1 MRDWVEYSITVADG
15 YRSADTDAALERMAF
30 DILHDDDIDLGCESC
45 YYKDGVLE
53 INGEVWHD
61 EINEFLIELTQH
73 YDLEDVPLMVQGIDH
88 DVDYYE
94 DAPTCSFVLRCR
106 AWYEDVEVKTIW
118 PEWSEDLRWKAE

>member
-15 YRSADTDAALERMAF
+15 YRSADTDAALERIAY
-30 DILHDDDIDLGCESC
+30 DVNHNDDIDLGCETCSC
-45 YYKDGVLE
+45 EDGVLQ
-53 INGEVWHD
+53 IGGEVWHD
-61 EINEFLIELTQH
+61 EINEFLIELTRH

-94 DAPTCSFVLRCR
+94 DAPTCSFVLLCH